1 MESGADASP
10 LIAKGD
16 SVKRCNA
23 WLAGLAMTLVGVFLT
38 GCGAESEPPSGPLV
52 PEDPSVGSAA
62 APADPGLDASA
73 ERPGDAS
80 HVPSDRRGTLDDP
93 TQRPGDPD
101 LSRDRAITSIDQL
114 IDALRQRNPG
124 FDGENIDIQPISAD
138 LLQLAINDP
147 AVKDISPL
155 KRQRIAIL
163 DLRFCDVVDL
173 GPLENMPISQLY
185 LEDNRRLYDL
195 RPLRGMPLH
204 KLYLANTEV
213 ESLAPLRGAPLMELN
228 AVGTRIK
235 DLSPLV
241 ESPLQLLWLSDCPVT
256 DLSPLNKL
264 GLVSLTLENT
274 PVDDIGPLAGSRLQR
289 LHIGGTKVTDLTPVG
304 QMQLH
309 RLIFTPSRIERG
321 LDAVR
326 NSKTIRE
333 IGTDFDQRMP
343 PEQFWRL
350 FDEGEKTP

>member
-1 MESGADASP
+1 MKSGADASP

-38 GCGAESEPPSGPLV
+38 GCGVESEPPSGPLV
-52 PEDPSVGSAA
+52 PEDPSVGSAV
-62 APADPGLDASA
+62 APADPGSDASA
-73 ERPGDAS
+73 ER
-80 HVPSDRRGTLDDP
+80 L
-93 TQRPGDPD
+93 GDPD
-101 LSRDRAITSIDQL
+101 FSRDRAITSIDQL
-114 IDALRQRNPG
+114 IDALRQSNPG

-155 KRQRIAIL
+155 RRQRIAIL

-173 GPLENMPISQLY
+173 SHLENMPISQLY

-350 FDEGEKTP
+350 FDAGEKTP

>member
-1 MESGADASP
+1 MT
-10 LIAKGD
+10 L
-16 SVKRCNA
+16 
-23 WLAGLAMTLVGVFLT
+23 TLVGVFLT
-38 GCGAESEPPSGPLV
+38 GCGVESEPPSGPLV

-62 APADPGLDASA
+62 APADAEPDAM
-73 ERPGDAS
+73 DAPPDDAVDVL
-80 HVPSDRRGTLDDP
+80 HDPRDTLDDP
-93 TQRPGDPD
+93 TQQPADAD
-101 LSRDRAITSIDQL
+101 FSRDRAITSIDQL

-124 FDGENIDIQPISAD
+124 FDGEKIGIQPISAD

-147 AVKDISPL
+147 TVKDISPL
-155 KRQRIAIL
+155 RRQRIAIL

-173 GPLENMPISQLY
+173 SPLEDMPISQLY
-185 LEDNRRLYDL
+185 LEENRRLSDL

-204 KLYLANTEV
+204 KLYLANTAV

-228 AVGTRIK
+228 AIGTRIK

-241 ESPLQLLWLSDCPVT
+241 ESPLQLLWLSDCPIT

-274 PVDDIGPLAGSRLQR
+274 PVDDIRPLAGSRLQR

-304 QMQLH
+304 QMQLN

-343 PEQFWRL
+343 PEEFWRL